1 LTTFLVDQLSSFI
14 ALWSLADLDNLINK
28 SAYTNDGKE
37 QTQTGDEH
45 KELIEH
51 VHTLGF
57 IGQIISFVGPFFS
70 LLSDFS
76 FSISF
81 FWWWFVIWGE
91 RVLLVGT
98 FIVIIISNLWQS
110 CDFLESSMISSNF
123 ETDILE
129 ISFVSNSDIFVVNW
143 IVSFKATAGIEP
155 TVSVSFLV
163 VLELYEN
170 AYGSHSF
177 VSEASIHV
185 LDIDSTTA
193 SGISFFSLLFPNVE
207 INTVCW
213 IIWLPL

>member
-1 LTTFLVDQLSSFI
+1 VFI
-14 ALWSLADLDNLINK
+14 
-28 SAYTNDGKE
+28 
-37 QTQTGDEH
+37 
-45 KELIEH
+45 
-51 VHTLGF
+51 
-57 IGQIISFVGPFFS
+57 
-70 LLSDFS
+70 
-76 FSISF
+76 
-81 FWWWFVIWGE
+81 
-91 RVLLVGT
+91 GT
-98 FIVIIISNLWQS
+98 FIVIIINLWQS

-129 ISFVSNSDIFVVNW
+129 IFFVSNSDIFVVNW

-163 VLELYEN
+163 VLELDES

-193 SGISFFSLLFPNVE
+193 TGISFFSLLFPNVE
-207 INTVCW
+207 TNTVCW